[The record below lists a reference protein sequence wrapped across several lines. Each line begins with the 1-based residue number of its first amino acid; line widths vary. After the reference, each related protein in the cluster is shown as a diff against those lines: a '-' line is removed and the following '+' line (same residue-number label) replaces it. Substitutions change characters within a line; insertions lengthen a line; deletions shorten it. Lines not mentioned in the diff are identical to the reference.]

1 MFLNVVSL
9 LVGFLCLFVVLLM
22 LLNPNLNRKTN
33 GYLIIIL
40 VVVGLQRFL
49 YSIEVLGFT
58 DFTFSPL
65 KMRPTLVFYI
75 VTVYYLFFSRLI
87 SSTSS
92 LKKELLHFILPM
104 VFFAFNF
111 WYVNYRLFSFFYL
124 LYSIVYFTFTVGKVR
139 EFFYRKNQSILGK
152 ISNQAIKTWL
162 LLMLAVSFLLIVYSN
177 YFLFSNLSH
186 KIILSHFYRYSSLI
200 WFVILIYMFKNP
212 VLIFGE
218 FSLLKSLHKNTP
230 QDLLIWSVKP
240 LKVIEEKDSVV
251 YTTIIKKID
260 SIVSDIQTLQKSV
273 PLISTRTLTAKTIA
287 QELKIAKSHL
297 DLVFKYYCHYSINDF
312 SNLVKINYAVTL
324 INEGYLESYT
334 VAYLGERCLFNSRFT
349 FSKNFKK
356 FIGVSVSDFVKS
368 IAKLNGLCVI

>member
-124 LYSIVYFTFTVGKVR
+124 LYSIVYFTFIVGKVR

-152 ISNQAIKTWL
+152 IINQAIKTWL

-240 LKVIEEKDSVV
+240 LKVIEGKDLVV

-273 PLISTRTLTAKTIA
+273 PLISTTTLTAKTIA

-356 FIGVSVSDFVKS
+356 FIGVSISDFVKS
-368 IAKLNGLCVI
+368 SAKQNGLCVI

>member
-1 MFLNVVSL
+1 MFLNVVCL

-22 LLNPNLNRKTN
+22 FLNPNPNRKTN

-40 VVVGLQRFL
+40 MVVGLQRFL

-65 KMRPTLVFYI
+65 KIRRTLIFYI

-87 SSTSS
+87 STTSS
-92 LKKELLHFILPM
+92 LKKELLHFILPT
-104 VFFAFNF
+104 VFLAFNF

-124 LYSIVYFTFTVGKVR
+124 LYSIVYFIFIVGKVR

-162 LLMLAVSFLLIVYSN
+162 LLMLAVSFSLIIYSN
-177 YFLFSNLSH
+177 YFLFSNLSY
-186 KIILSHFYRYSSLI
+186 KIILSNFYRYSSLI
-200 WFVILIYMFKNP
+200 WFVILIYMFRNP
-212 VLIFGE
+212 IIIFGE
-218 FSLLKSLHKNTP
+218 NNLLKSLQKNAP
-230 QDLLIWSVKP
+230 QDLLIWNVKP
-240 LKVIEEKDSVV
+240 LKVIEEKDLIV
-251 YTTIIKKID
+251 YNAVKARID
-260 SIVSDIQTLQKSV
+260 AILMDIQVLQKSV
-273 PLISTRTLTAKTIA
+273 PLITKITLTADTLAK
-287 QELKIAKSHL
+287 ELKIPRRHL
-297 DLVFKYYCHYSINDF
+297 ELVFKYYCHYSINDF

-334 VAYLGERCLFNSRFT
+334 VASLGERCLFNSRFT

-356 FIGVSVSDFVKS
+356 FIGMSVSDFVNTNVNS
-368 IAKLNGLCVI
+368 KLFF